1 MLDMNNNFWQELSK
15 KKKPFFALAP
25 MHDVTDIATR
35 QMLVKYGKPDVLFTE
50 FVASDGLMDK
60 KGRQVLL
67 KTLRFFENEH
77 PIVAQFFGAK
87 PENFRECAKIA
98 RELGFDGI
106 DINMGCPDKSVVEQG
121 AGAALIKNPKRAREI
136 IQATKEGAGD
146 LPVSIKTR
154 IGFSQNE
161 IETWLPEIL
170 AEKPAAITIH
180 GRTKKQAFVGGAD
193 WDVIKRAAEIAK
205 GSGVVIIGN
214 GDVKSIKDGILKAR
228 KAKVQG
234 VMAGRAI
241 LGNPWFFNRKKKIE
255 KIPLKERLEAMIEH
269 ARIFEKELK
278 GVHPVKSPR
287 SGVAKGEFNRVKGYD
302 VIKKHYATYARG
314 FDGAKELRGELMQ
327 TKNAKQAERV
337 VEKFLKEYNE
347 KVISKK

>member
-1 MLDMNNNFWQELSK
+1 MKNNFWAELAK
-15 KKKPFFALAP
+15 KKKPFFVLAP

-35 QMLVKYGKPDVLFTE
+35 QMLVKYGRPDVLFTE
-50 FVASDGLMDK
+50 FVACDGLMDK

-98 RELGFDGI
+98 NDLGFDGI
-106 DINMGCPDKSVVEQG
+106 DINMGCPDKSIVDQG

-136 IQATKEGAGD
+136 IRATKEGAGD

-180 GRTKKQAFVGGAD
+180 GRTKKQAFTGDSD
-193 WDVIKRAAEIAK
+193 WDAIARVAEIAK
-205 GSGVVIIGN
+205 GSEVVIVGN
-214 GDVKSIKDGILKAR
+214 GDVKNIKDGVLKAR

-234 VMAGRAI
+234 VMVGRGV
-241 LGNPWFFNRKKKIE
+241 LGNPWFFNRKIKIE
-255 KIPLKERLEAMIEH
+255 KVPLQDRLGAMLEH
-269 ARIFEKELK
+269 AKIFSKELK
-278 GVHPVKSPR
+278 GVKHR
-287 SGVAKGEFNRVKGYD
+287 D

-314 FDGAKELRGELMQ
+314 FDGAKELRAKLMEARS
-327 TKNAKQAERV
+327 TKEAEKIVRD
-337 VEKFLKEYNE
+337 FLK
-347 KVISKK
+347 KMV